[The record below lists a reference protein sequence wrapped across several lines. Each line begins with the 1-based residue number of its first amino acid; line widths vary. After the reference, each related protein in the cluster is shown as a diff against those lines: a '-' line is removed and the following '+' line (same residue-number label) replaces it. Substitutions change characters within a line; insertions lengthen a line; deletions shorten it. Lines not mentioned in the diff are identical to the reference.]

1 MGRVDIQVSKIEFS
15 KGAGPGWRVKKGRS
29 YINNRLFTDSYKK
42 YGIDGWKGPRP
53 DQTPGTRGGRSYKNY
68 DKTLPQTDGEGNDIT
83 YREFDVNNKIE
94 GQNRDAERFI
104 IGSDGSIYYT
114 NDHYQTFIKI
124 RGE

>member
-1 MGRVDIQVSKIEFS
+1 VPETTTKNKIGEKS
-15 KGAGPGWRVKKGRS
+15 LEELPQSVQ
-29 YINNRLFTDSYKK
+29 DSYKK

-53 DQTPGTRGGRSYKNY
+53 DQTPGTRGGRIYKNY
-68 DKTLPQTDGEGNDIT
+68 DKTLPQTDGEGNNIT